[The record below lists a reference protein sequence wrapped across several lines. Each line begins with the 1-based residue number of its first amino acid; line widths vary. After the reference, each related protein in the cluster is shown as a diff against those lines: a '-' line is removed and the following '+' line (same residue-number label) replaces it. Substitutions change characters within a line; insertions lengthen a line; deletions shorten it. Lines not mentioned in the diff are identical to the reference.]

1 MHRSRRSSF
10 CPDTLT
16 MSRDASSLRL
26 VTVAPVEGT
35 TLRLRFADGAEY
47 QLDLGP
53 DLRGLAGPLVEP
65 LRREEIFSQV
75 KVEAGSLVFPT
86 GLDYGGDVL
95 RLWCEAG
102 GVQDEQTTSKLA
114 QQLFRGV
121 DYAAVDE
128 KLAVAEQK

>member
-1 MHRSRRSSF
+1 
-10 CPDTLT
+10 

-26 VTVAPVEGT
+26 VTVAPAKGT
-35 TLRLRFADGAEY
+35 TLKLCFADGAEY
-47 QLDLGP
+47 QLDLAP
-53 DLRGLAGPLVEP
+53 DLRGLSGPLVDQ
-65 LRREEIFSQV
+65 LWQEESFSQA
-75 KVEAGSLVFPT
+75 KVDAGSLVFPT